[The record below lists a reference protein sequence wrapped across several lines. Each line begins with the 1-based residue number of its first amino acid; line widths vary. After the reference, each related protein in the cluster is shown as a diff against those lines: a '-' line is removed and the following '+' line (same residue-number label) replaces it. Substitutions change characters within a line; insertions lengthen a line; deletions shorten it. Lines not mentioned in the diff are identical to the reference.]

1 MTHHPDRRQF
11 ITTSTALL
19 ASSAVLGSTGLA
31 SGASTREGGA
41 MIPAGTRKRDIKKS
55 LKYGMIGDGTT
66 VLEKFQSAK
75 TAGFEGVEIDSP
87 SDLDLEEVKAAM
99 AETGLVVPGVVDSV
113 HWQQCLSDPDPD
125 IRAKG
130 VAALEG
136 ALRDAKAVGATTVLL
151 VPGVVNNKVTYGEVW
166 TRSQEELRKVL
177 PLCKELDVKIAIE
190 NVWNGFLMGPHEAA
204 RYLDEINSPYVGFY
218 FDVGNMVRY
227 ARPATC
233 IDVLGPRIMK
243 LDVKEYSLTR
253 MREEGV
259 WEGFGVEI
267 GEGDCDWP
275 AVGTSLDAI
284 GYTGWAS
291 AEVGGGD
298 TARLTDIA
306 NRMEASLQA

>member
-1 MTHHPDRRQF
+1 MHQPDRRQF
-11 ITTSTALL
+11 IATSTAML
-19 ASSAVLGSTGLA
+19 AGSAVLGGAGLA
-31 SGASTREGGA
+31 QGAATQEAGA
-41 MIPAGTRKRDIKKS
+41 MTPPGTRKRDIKKS
-55 LKYGMIGDGTT
+55 LKYGMIGDGAT

-75 TAGFEGVEIDSP
+75 AAGFEGVEIDSP

-113 HWQQCLSDPDPD
+113 HWQQCLSDPDPA

-136 ALRDAKAVGATTVLL
+136 ALRDAKTVGATTVLL

-166 TRSQEELRKVL
+166 TRSQDEIRKVL
-177 PLCKELDVKIAIE
+177 PLCEELDVKIAIE

-218 FDVGNMVRY
+218 FDVGNIVRY

-233 IDVLGPRIMK
+233 IDVLGQRIMK

-259 WEGFGVEI
+259 WKGFGVEI

-275 AVGTSLDAI
+275 AVGASLDAI
-284 GYTGWAS
+284 GYSGWAS

>member
-1 MTHHPDRRQF
+1 MTNHPDRRAF
-11 ITTSTALL
+11 IAASTAML
-19 ASSAVLGSTGLA
+19 AGSTVLGRSGLA
-31 SGASTREGGA
+31 AASAAQEAAPMT
-41 MIPAGTRKRDIKKS
+41 PPGTRKRDIKKA

-75 TAGFEGVEIDSP
+75 AAGFEGVEIDSP

-99 AETGLVVPGVVDSV
+99 KETGLVVPGIVDSV
-113 HWQQCLSDPDPD
+113 HWQQCLSDPDPAV
-125 IRAKG
+125 RAKG

-136 ALRDAKAVGATTVLL
+136 ALRDAKEVGATTVLL
-151 VPGVVNNKVTYGEVW
+151 VPGVVNNNVTYGEVW
-166 TRSQEELRKVL
+166 TRSQEEIRKVL
-177 PLCKELDVKIAIE
+177 PLCEELDVKIAIE

-204 RYLDEINSPYVGFY
+204 RYLDEIDSPYVGFY
-218 FDVGNMVRY
+218 FDVGNVVRY

-259 WEGFGVEI
+259 WKGFGVEI
-267 GEGDCDWP
+267 GDGDCDWP
-275 AVGTSLDAI
+275 AVGQSLDAV
-284 GYTGWAS
+284 GFTGWAA

-306 NRMEASLQA
+306 NRMEAALQS